1 LRLRTRELVVAAA
14 CGIAV
19 GVPALAYGRGDA
31 AAVTINASGADPNYA
46 WDQPDVT
53 ITAGET
59 VQFSNHQTATSAF
72 HNVTFDTKPTTC
84 TQTSGSGAGTVSQ
97 GPMPSSVKK
106 NWDGECRFDTPG
118 TYKFVC
124 SVHASMSG
132 TITVVAAATPTPSA
146 TPMPGA
152 SPTPA
157 PDPGYPGSPGG
168 AKQTQTTLAGAVAI
182 AKSQK
187 GTRVRGSVDVK
198 LAGSRLEVSLWAPR
212 KEISAS
218 RSSKL
223 VRIGRSTRT
232 STPAGKVNFAVGTDA
247 KAKSALRRHR
257 RLSVTVGIALTP
269 PGGHKLTHSV
279 KSTLRAG

>member
-1 LRLRTRELVVAAA
+1 LRLKTRELVVAAA

-19 GVPALAYGRGDA
+19 GVPALAYGRADPV
-31 AAVTINASGADPNYA
+31 VTINASGADPNYA

-53 ITAGET
+53 IAAGDT
-59 VQFSNHQTATSAF
+59 VKFSNHQTATSAF
-72 HNVTFDTKPTTC
+72 HNVTFDAKPTTC
-84 TQTSGSGAGTVSQ
+84 TQTSGTGAGTVSQ
-97 GPMPSSVKK
+97 GPMPSIVRK

-118 TYKFVC
+118 TYNFVC
-124 SVHASMSG
+124 SAHANMTG
-132 TITVVAAATPTPSA
+132 TIHVVAAPAPTPTA
-146 TPMPGA
+146 TAPPGA
-152 SPTPA
+152 YPTPA
-157 PDPGYPGSPGG
+157 PTPDPGPTGG
-168 AKQTQTTLAGAVAI
+168 PQQTQTTLAGAVAV

-198 LAGSRLEVSLWAPR
+198 LAGSRLEVSVWVPR
-212 KEISAS
+212 KAVSAS
-218 RSSKL
+218 KSTKL
-223 VRIGRSTRT
+223 IRIGRSTQT

-257 RLSVTVGIALTP
+257 RLSVTVSVALTP